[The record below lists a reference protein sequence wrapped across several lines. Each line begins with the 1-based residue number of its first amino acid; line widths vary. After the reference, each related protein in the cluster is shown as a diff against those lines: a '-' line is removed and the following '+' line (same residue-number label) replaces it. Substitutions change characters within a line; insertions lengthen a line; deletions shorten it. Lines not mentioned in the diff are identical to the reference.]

1 MPELAARF
9 LPLIVM
15 FGLFYIMLIRP
26 QKKREEEKRTMIE
39 ALQVGD
45 TIVTIGGIHG
55 KVVIVKEDLI
65 TIETSGM
72 DTRIEISKWAVR
84 DLQ

>member
-1 MPELAARF
+1 MPEVLLRF

-15 FGLFYIMLIRP
+15 FGLFYILLIRP
-26 QKKREEEKRTMIE
+26 QKKREEEKRNMIN
-39 ALQVGD
+39 AISVGD
-45 TIVTIGGIHG
+45 KIVTIGGIHG
-55 KVVIVKEDLI
+55 KVVILKEDLI